1 MRLYCNSTFY
11 CRRIVSIDYLRF
23 SPQHIILY
31 IYTWAGMLNNEA
43 EAKEDKECKMETT
56 NVFEE
61 YVVRREVQS
70 FQA

>member
-1 MRLYCNSTFY
+1 
-11 CRRIVSIDYLRF
+11 
-23 SPQHIILY
+23 
-31 IYTWAGMLNNEA
+31 MLNNEA
-43 EAKEDKECKMETT
+43 AAKEDKECKMETT